1 MPDLFHAPPK
11 TGSAAPYPGIEAQR
25 LCDPLPVAERAA
37 GDGGA
42 GAVTAAATG
51 ATGVVPMEGP
61 RTRVL
66 VRLEAGTAGGA
77 PRPVRALVDTGGG
90 AMVIRRQLAEE
101 LDLTMGTT
109 IPSGAEDLETVEPPE
124 LSANGYDLD
133 TDGLAAY
140 VVDDGD
146 HGNPLRAELADLNL
160 PASLLRRH
168 HLVLDVPA
176 GLVTFGDPGG
186 GEERG
191 VRLPV
196 GVHPQTGF
204 VRSEITVD
212 GQTHGVLVDSG
223 PSCSLVVDHLYRAWQ
238 ARHPE
243 WPAAAASVG
252 PANMAGIPA
261 EARLPM
267 LRVAALEWGPFTVP
281 GVAVAWRADAAFGD
295 LVAPGATAPVV
306 GALGG
311 NVLRGFRIELDYRR
325 SEMWLEQGAPIEPDD
340 TDMVG
345 MVLVREAGEAV
356 PTGTGYRVAAA
367 VTGLGEVRVGDRL
380 VAVDGEPVAPLG
392 LAEVVALLAGEPGST
407 RPVTIER
414 DNGLVQ
420 VEAPV
425 TRVL

>member
-1 MPDLFHAPPK
+1 
-11 TGSAAPYPGIEAQR
+11 
-25 LCDPLPVAERAA
+25 
-37 GDGGA
+37 
-42 GAVTAAATG
+42 
-51 ATGVVPMEGP
+51 MEGP

-66 VRLEAGTAGGA
+66 VRLDARTAGGVF
-77 PRPVRALVDTGGG
+77 RPVRALVDTGGG
-90 AMVIRRQLAEE
+90 AMVVRRQLAAE
-101 LDLTMGTT
+101 LDLTLGAT
-109 IPSGAEDLETVEPPE
+109 IGAGEEDLETVEPPE
-124 LSANGYDLD
+124 LAANGFELD

-140 VVDDGD
+140 VVDEDD

-168 HLVLDVPA
+168 RLVLDAPA
-176 GLVTFGDPGG
+176 GLVIFGDAGGAGG
-186 GEERG
+186 GDGRG
-191 VRLPV
+191 VRVPV
-196 GVHPQTGF
+196 GVHPETGF
-204 VRSEITVD
+204 VRTEITVD
-212 GQTHGVLVDSG
+212 GTTHGVLLDSG
-223 PSCSLVVDHLYRAWQ
+223 PSCSLVVDHLFRAWQ
-238 ARHPE
+238 ARHPD

-281 GVAVAWRADAAFGD
+281 GVAFAWRADAAFGD

-311 NVLRGFRIELDYRR
+311 NVLRGFRVELDYRR
-325 SEMWLEQGAPIEPDD
+325 AEVWLEQGAPVEADD

-345 MVLVREAGEAV
+345 TVLVREADEAA
-356 PTGTGYRVAAA
+356 PSGAGYRVAAA

-380 VAVDGEPVAPLG
+380 LAVDGEPVAPLG
-392 LAEVVALLAGEPGST
+392 LAEVVARLAGDPGAT
-407 RPVTIER
+407 RPVTVER
-414 DNGLVQ
+414 DGDVVQ

>member
-1 MPDLFHAPPK
+1 
-11 TGSAAPYPGIEAQR
+11 
-25 LCDPLPVAERAA
+25 
-37 GDGGA
+37 
-42 GAVTAAATG
+42 
-51 ATGVVPMEGP
+51 MEGP

-66 VRLEAGTAGGA
+66 VRLEARTAGGS
-77 PRPVRALVDTGGG
+77 PRTVRALVDTGGG

-101 LDLTMGTT
+101 LDLTVGTT
-109 IPSGAEDLETVEPPE
+109 IPAGAEDLETVEPPE

-168 HLVLDVPA
+168 RLVLDAPA
-176 GLVTFGDPGG
+176 GLVTFGDPVG

-204 VRSEITVD
+204 VRSEVTVD
-212 GQTHGVLVDSG
+212 GATHGVLVDSG
-223 PSCSLVVDHLYRAWQ
+223 PSCSLVVDHLYRGWQ

-281 GVAVAWRADAAFGD
+281 GVAFAWRADAAFGD

-325 SEMWLEQGAPIEPDD
+325 SEVWLEQGAPIEPDD

-345 MVLVREAGEAV
+345 MVLVREAGEAGLS
-356 PTGTGYRVAAA
+356 GTGYRVAAA

-380 VAVDGEPVAPLG
+380 VAVDAEPVAALG

>member
-1 MPDLFHAPPK
+1 
-11 TGSAAPYPGIEAQR
+11 
-25 LCDPLPVAERAA
+25 
-37 GDGGA
+37 
-42 GAVTAAATG
+42 
-51 ATGVVPMEGP
+51 MEGP
-61 RTRVL
+61 RRRVL
-66 VRLEAGTAGGA
+66 VTLDARTAGGA
-77 PRPVRALVDTGGG
+77 PRAVRALVDTGGG
-90 AMVIRRQLAEE
+90 AMVIRRRLAEE
-101 LDLTMGTT
+101 LDLALGTT
-109 IPSGAEDLETVEPPE
+109 IGTGEEDLETVEPPQLQAHGFE
-124 LSANGYDLD
+124 LD

-146 HGNPLRAELADLNL
+146 HGNPLRAEGADVNL

-168 HLVLDVPA
+168 RLVLDAPA
-176 GLVTFGDPGG
+176 GLVTFGDPRSV
-186 GEERG
+186 EERG

-196 GVHPQTGF
+196 GVHPETGF
-204 VRSEITVD
+204 VRTEVTVD
-212 GQTHGVLVDSG
+212 GRTHGVLLDSG

-238 ARHPE
+238 VSHPD

-267 LRVAALEWGPFTVP
+267 LRVAALDWGPFTIP

-295 LVAPGATAPVV
+295 LVAPGATAPVA

-311 NVLRGFRIELDYRR
+311 NVLRGFRVELDYRR
-325 SEMWLEQGAPIEPDD
+325 AEVWLEQGAPLEPDD

-345 MVLVREAGEAV
+345 MVLVREPDEEGL
-356 PTGTGYRVAAA
+356 TGTAYRVAAA

-392 LAEVVALLAGEPGST
+392 LAEVVALLAGEPGGT
-407 RPVTIER
+407 RPVTVER
-414 DNGLVQ
+414 DGGLVQ
-420 VEAPV
+420 VDAPV